1 MTGNGLS
8 NTRSVKTTQ
17 VFLNLI
23 RLIRPPGGDIFFGK
37 SVGLESYILTRKVSY
52 LTWNG
57 IVGVTKHLNSL
68 PLVGYLTG

>member
-1 MTGNGLS
+1 MVCHIHEVLKPHKCIYLR
-8 NTRSVKTTQ
+8 RS
-17 VFLNLI
+17 
-23 RLIRPPGGDIFFGK
+23 IRPPRGYGK

-57 IVGVTKHLNSL
+57 IVGVDKHLNSL